1 MNLAKTLL
9 ATLLVA
15 VLAASALAQGGGGR
29 GQGQGLGGMMM
40 MGGGSR
46 TGLLMRRD
54 VAADIK
60 LTDEQKSS
68 LEKIQAEAQETMR
81 NRIEEMRANGG
92 GFDRD
97 AMRAEMEAFQK
108 SNDEKIKAVL
118 STQQW
123 NRLGQIQIQL
133 AGNRAV
139 MMPDVQKALGMTKEQ
154 IQQLESLRQNQEAAN
169 ADLMQRMRDGELD
182 REQMTEISK
191 KNNEI
196 MNAEIAKVITP
207 EQAQALKKLGGEPFK
222 ADPNESN
229 RRGGGGG

>member
-1 MNLAKTLL
+1 
-9 ATLLVA
+9 
-15 VLAASALAQGGGGR
+15 
-29 GQGQGLGGMMM
+29 MMM

-46 TGLLMRRD
+46 TGLLMRAD
-54 VAADIK
+54 VAKDIA
-60 LTDEQKSS
+60 LTDEQRSA
-68 LEKIQAEAQETMR
+68 LEKIQASAREAMQ
-81 NRIEEMRANGG
+81 NRMEEMRANGG

-108 SNDEKIKAVL
+108 ENDEKVKAVL

-123 NRLGQIQIQL
+123 DRLGQIQIQL

-139 MMPDVQKALGMTKEQ
+139 MMPEVQKALGLSKEQ
-154 IQQLESLRQNQEAAN
+154 LQSLETLRQNQEAAN

-182 REQMTEISK
+182 REQMTEIRN

-207 EQAQALKKLGGEPFK
+207 EQAEALKKLGGEPFK
-222 ADPNESN
+222 ADPNEGN
-229 RRGGGGG
+229 RRGGG